1 MKKITLLM
9 AGMAALALS
18 SCSDDKEPVYT
29 PLNDQVAS
37 FQLNTPPFAN
47 QELVLGEGANDML
60 TLSVYQQPDYGFNA
74 SVNYSLL
81 VGLTPEALNLETLAQ
96 NEKDGKVV
104 EMTPDKTSSPVMVFR
119 QSQLAEALCE
129 LHGFKADLDNYEDL
143 PAAPVYVR
151 AKSQLNGVEGSQ
163 GYSNLVKFDSVKFY
177 KAFKTKAKLYL
188 VGSFQTPN
196 SWDPSADPATT
207 NPVLEETAV
216 GTNVYFASFDM
227 PAGVQAFRFL
237 KELSGW
243 GDKNNQYGAGEADMT
258 DIPTTL
264 TDGVY
269 TGAVVNPGQS
279 NWQIDWAGGEI
290 SMTVDLNA
298 LTIKIEAG
306 GGSAPV
312 VTSSLF
318 MVGNNSGWATPD
330 ESSADIY
337 ANWKLTDNGDQ
348 IYKGTWTFA
357 ADQINPDDGAL
368 YCRFYSALNGWGP
381 AAYAAAEADG
391 DNVTTSPDTAYPCVT
406 GSGCFVIPD
415 AEGKTITFTVDG
427 NANTFSYSVQ

>member
-60 TLSVYQQPDYGFNA
+60 TLTVYQQPDYGFNA

-81 VGLTPEALNLETLAQ
+81 VGLTPDALNLETLAQ

-104 EMTPDKTSSPVMVFR
+104 EMTPDKTSSPVMIFR

-129 LHGFKADLDNYEDL
+129 LHGFTADLDNYEDL

-196 SWDPSADPATT
+196 AWDPSADPATT

-227 PAGVQAFRFL
+227 PAGAQSFRFL
-237 KELSGW
+237 KELVGW
-243 GDKNNQYGAGEADMT
+243 GNKSVQYGSGPDDFTSVAVSF
-258 DIPTTL
+258 

-269 TGAVVNPGQS
+269 EAAVVNPGQG
-279 NWQIDWAGGEI
+279 NWDINWPGGEI
-290 SMTVDLNA
+290 SMTVDLNKM
-298 LTIKIEAG
+298 TIKIEEG

-318 MVGNNSGWATPD
+318 MVGNNSGWAVPD

-337 ANWKLTDNGDQ
+337 DNWKLTDNGDQ
-348 IYKGTWTFA
+348 IYKATWTFS
-357 ADQINPDDGAL
+357 ADQVADDGSL
-368 YCRFYSALNGWGP
+368 YFRFYSALNGWGS

-391 DNVTTSPDTAYPCVT
+391 DNVSTVAGTAYPCVT
-406 GSGCFVIPD
+406 GQGCFIIPD

-427 NANTFSYSVQ
+427 NANTFSYTVQ

>member
-60 TLSVYQQPDYGFNA
+60 TLTVYQQPDYGFNA

-81 VGLTPEALNLETLAQ
+81 VGLTPEALNLETINQ

-104 EMTPDKTSSPVMVFR
+104 EITSDKASSPVMVFR
-119 QSQLAEALCE
+119 QSQLAEALCA
-129 LHGFKADLDNYEDL
+129 LHGFTADLNNYEDL

-151 AKSQLNGVEGSQ
+151 AKSQLKGVEDSQ

-177 KAFKTKAKLYL
+177 KAFKTKGRLYL
-188 VGSFQTPN
+188 VGSFQSPN
-196 SWDPSADPATT
+196 TWDPSADPNTT
-207 NPVLEETAV
+207 EPVLIETAV
-216 GTNVYFASFDM
+216 GTNVYFAAFDM
-227 PAGVQAFRFL
+227 PAGTQAFRFL
-237 KELSGW
+237 KEMSGW
-243 GDKNNQYGAGEADMT
+243 GDKNNQYGAGPDDMT

-264 TDGVY
+264 VDGVY
-269 TGAVVNPGQS
+269 EGAVVNPGQS
-279 NWQIDWAGGEI
+279 NWSIDWAGGEI
-290 SMTVDLNA
+290 SMTVDLN
-298 LTIKIEAG
+298 TMKIKIEAG

-312 VTSSLF
+312 VTASLF
-318 MVGNNSGWATPD
+318 MVGNNSNWATPD

-357 ADQINPDDGAL
+357 ADQVNPDDGGL
-368 YCRFYSALNGWGP
+368 YFRFYQTLAGWTDTPFSAG
-381 AAYAAAEADG
+381 ADNLTVSA
-391 DNVTTSPDTAYPCVT
+391 DTSYPCT
-406 GSGCFVIPD
+406 MGQGCFIIPD

-427 NANTFSYSVQ
+427 NANTFSYTVQ

>member
-29 PLNDQVAS
+29 PLNDKVPT
-37 FQLNTPPFAN
+37 FELNTPPFAS

-81 VGLTPEALNLETLAQ
+81 VGLTPEALDLETIAQ

-104 EMTPDKTSSPVMVFR
+104 EMTSDKASSPVMTFR
-119 QSQLAEALCE
+119 QTQLAEALCT
-129 LHGFKADLDNYEDL
+129 LHGFTADLDNYQDL

-151 AKSQLNGVEGSQ
+151 AKSQLKGVEGSQ
-163 GYSNLVKFDSVKFY
+163 GYSNLVKFDSVKFF

-216 GTNVYFASFDM
+216 GSNVYFASFDM
-227 PAGVQAFRFL
+227 PAGTQAFRFL
-237 KELSGW
+237 KELVGW
-243 GDKNNQYGAGEADMT
+243 GDKSVQYGAGPDDMT

-269 TGAVVNPGQS
+269 EGSVTNPGQS
-279 NWQIDWAGGEI
+279 NWSIDWAGGEI

-298 LTIKIEAG
+298 MTIKIEAG

-318 MVGNNSGWATPD
+318 MVGNNSGWAAPD

-348 IYKGTWTFA
+348 VYKATWTIA
-357 ADQINPDDGAL
+357 ADQVNEEGAL
-368 YCRFYSALNGWGP
+368 YFRFYDVLCGWSGT
-381 AAYAAAEADG
+381 AKYAAAEADG
-391 DNVTTSPDTAYPCVT
+391 DNVNVTAGTEYPCVA
-406 GSGCFVIPD
+406 GSGCFVIAD
-415 AEGKTITFTVDG
+415 AAGKTITFTVDG
-427 NANTFSYSVQ
+427 NTNKFSYTE

>member
-1 MKKITLLM
+1 MM
-9 AGMAALALS
+9 AGMAALAFS

-29 PLNDQVAS
+29 PLNDKVAS
-37 FQLNTPPFAN
+37 FQLNTPPFAS
-47 QELVLGEGANDML
+47 QELVLGDGANDML
-60 TLSVYQQPDYGFNA
+60 TLTVYQQPDYGFNA

-81 VGLTPEALNLETLAQ
+81 VGLTPEALDLETLAQ

-104 EMTPDKTSSPVMVFR
+104 EMTSDKASSPVMVFR

-163 GYSNLVKFDSVKFY
+163 GYSNLVKFDAVKFY
-177 KAFKTKAKLYL
+177 KAFKTKAKLYI

-216 GTNVYFASFDM
+216 GSNVYFASFDM
-227 PAGVQAFRFL
+227 PAGSQAFRFL

-243 GDKNNQYGAGEADMT
+243 GDKSNQYGAGEADMT

-269 TGAVVNPGQS
+269 EGTVVNPGQS
-279 NWQIDWAGGEI
+279 NWAITWGGGEI
-290 SMTVDLNA
+290 SMTVDLNNM
-298 LTIKIEAG
+298 TIKIEEGAA
-306 GGSAPV
+306 SAPI
-312 VTSSLF
+312 VTSCLF
-318 MVGNNSGWATPD
+318 MVGNNSNWKAPD

-348 IYKGTWTFA
+348 IYKATWTFS
-357 ADQINPDDGAL
+357 ADQVNPDDGGL
-368 YCRFYSALNGWGP
+368 YFRFYQTLSGWNDTPFSAG
-381 AAYAAAEADG
+381 AD
-391 DNVTTSPDTAYPCVT
+391 NITVNADTNYTCAM
-406 GSGCFVIPD
+406 GQGCFIIPD

-427 NANTFSYSVQ
+427 NTNTFSYSVQ